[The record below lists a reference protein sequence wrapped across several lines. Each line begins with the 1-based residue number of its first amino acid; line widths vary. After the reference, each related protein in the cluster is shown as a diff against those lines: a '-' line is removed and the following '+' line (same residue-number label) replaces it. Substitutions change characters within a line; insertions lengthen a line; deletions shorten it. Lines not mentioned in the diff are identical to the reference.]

1 MAKTNPN
8 LLLVEGND
16 EKYTI
21 PRIMDHYVVWGDKES
36 DRIVEIKNLD
46 SVDEI
51 LKPGVIE
58 SYAKIPKLNAL
69 GIILDANDSF
79 DLRWTMVSDRLRAVT
94 EDFPDDISEGGIVHQ
109 TASGLRLG
117 IWMMPDNRS
126 RGMLETFLGWLLKPN
141 RAPLWNFAQES
152 SEQASKYDG
161 TYKPAHKDK
170 SNIHTYLAWVDPP
183 GCSLSVAILKG
194 LIDAKT
200 PLADQ
205 FADWFIRLYSIDR
218 RDTPNN

>member
-8 LLLVEGND
+8 LLLVEGKD

-21 PRIMDHYVVWGDKES
+21 PGIMNHYVVWGDKES

-46 SVDEI
+46 GVDEI

-58 SYAKIPKLNAL
+58 GYSKTPKLNAL
-69 GIILDANDSF
+69 GIIIDANDSF
-79 DLRWTMVSDRLRAVT
+79 DSRWILVSDRLRAVT

-117 IWMMPDNRS
+117 VWMMPDNRS
-126 RGMLETFLGWLLKPN
+126 RGMLETFLGLLLRPD
-141 RAPLWNFAQES
+141 RTPLWNFARES
-152 SEQASKYDG
+152 CDKASNYDG

-183 GCSLSVAILKG
+183 GCSLSVAILQG
-194 LIDAKT
+194 LIDT
-200 PLADQ
+200 TSPLANR
-205 FADWFIRLYSIDR
+205 FADWFIKHYSIDR
-218 RDTPNN
+218 REASNG

>member
-51 LKPGVIE
+51 MKPGVIE

-69 GIILDANDSF
+69 GIIIDANDSF
-79 DLRWTMVSDRLRAVT
+79 DLRWTMVSDRLRTVAD
-94 EDFPDDISEGGIVHQ
+94 DFPEDISEGGVIHQ
-109 TASGLRLG
+109 ASAGLRLG
-117 IWMMPDNRS
+117 VWMMPDNRS
-126 RGMLETFLGWLLKPN
+126 LGMLETFLGLLLKPD
-141 RAPLWNFAQES
+141 RIPLWNFARES
-152 SEQASKYDG
+152 CDKASDYDG
-161 TYKPAHKDK
+161 TYKDAHKDK
-170 SNIHTYLAWVDPP
+170 SYIYTYLAWSDPP
-183 GCSLSVAILKG
+183 GRSFSTAILQG
-194 LIDAKT
+194 LIDAT
-200 PLADQ
+200 SPLANR
-205 FADWFIRLYSIDR
+205 FADWFIKLYSIDR
-218 RDTPNN
+218 REASNR